1 MSSLFETYRPKSWGE
16 VIAQDKAVTVCKR
29 LAERKAIAGRAFWIA
44 GPSGVGKT
52 TIARLLA
59 SEIASQEFVTEIDA
73 TDLTPA
79 ALRDIE
85 RSWWYS
91 AWGKGGKAY
100 IINEAHGLR
109 SDTVRQWLVLL
120 ERISRHTVVIF
131 TTTNAGQDLLFG
143 NTDDA
148 GPLLSRCLRI
158 DMSQR
163 GLAEAFALRVQEIA
177 TTEGLN
183 GRPIA
188 DYIRLAKDCR
198 NNMRA
203 MLQAVEAGK
212 MLAQ

>member
-1 MSSLFETYRPKSWGE
+1 MMLYEKYRPHAWADVVG
-16 VIAQDKAVTVCKR
+16 QDKIVKVCQSMISRDALK
-29 LAERKAIAGRAFWIA
+29 GRAFWVC
-44 GPSGVGKT
+44 GGSGTGKT
-52 TIARLLA
+52 TIAHLLA
-59 SEIASQEFVTEIDA
+59 DEIADPIFIQEIDA

-100 IINEAHGLR
+100 IVNEAHGLR

-131 TTTNAGQDLLFG
+131 TTTCAGQDMLFG

-158 DMSQR
+158 DMAQR
-163 GLAEAFALRVQEIA
+163 GLAEAFAARVQEIA
-177 TTEGLN
+177 TKEGLN

-212 MLAQ
+212 MLVE